1 MSRRILTFALLAAGL
16 LLAALAGPVAAQPGA
31 DRVEVVQIEGV
42 LDQHVADYLRDVV
55 ERADAEGSA
64 LVAIQ
69 LDTGGG
75 LNVDPAELAAT
86 IRDSDVPVLT
96 FVGDSGAR
104 ALGAG
109 VFVAQASD
117 FLMLSPVTQIG
128 AAVPADLRDGP
139 PDDAARAE
147 AAALLTDLAAGHGRD
162 GDFAA
167 ATAEADEVAV
177 LLAAGAT
184 QADVDPDAVAGA
196 TARFLTSGQ
205 ALDGR
210 IADAVVPDLFAAI
223 DAAGFRATQDALR
236 FNNLGLPAEILS
248 TVANPALAYLLLMAG
263 ALCLAFEAFQP
274 GFGVAGVSGVLLFG
288 LGLYGFAVLPF
299 SWLGMALLVAG
310 TLLLAAD
317 LSIAGL
323 GIPTA
328 AGSAATLAG
337 SLLLFPGPD
346 PLRLPVWVAVLVSL
360 FSVAFFVLVMTWV
373 LRAQGSPVP
382 ATADRLVGRPGIVRS
397 VLNPEGHVFVDGAL
411 WRARLR
417 EGTGRVR
424 TGTTVRVT
432 GLDED
437 ATLEVELLPE
447 GETSPQTT
455 PVG

>member
-1 MSRRILTFALLAAGL
+1 MPRRTLPFALLAAGSL
-16 LLAALAGPVAAQPGA
+16 ILALGGPASAQPAA
-31 DRVEVVQIEGV
+31 DRVDVVQIDGV
-42 LDQHVADYLRDVV
+42 LDQHVAGYLRDVMA
-55 ERADAEGSA
+55 RAGEEGSA

-75 LNVDPAELAAT
+75 LNVDPEELVAP

-117 FLMLSPVTQIG
+117 HLMLSPVTQMG
-128 AAVPADLRDGP
+128 AAAPADLRDGP
-139 PDDAARAE
+139 PDAAARSE
-147 AAALLTDLAAGHGRD
+147 AAALLRDLAAEQDRD
-162 GDFAA
+162 ADFAA
-167 ATAEADEVAV
+167 ATADGEVAV

-184 QADVDPDAVAGA
+184 EADVDPAAVAGSS
-196 TARFLTSGQ
+196 ARYLTSEQ
-205 ALDGR
+205 ALDAG

-223 DAAGFRATQDALR
+223 DAAGFRASQDALR

-248 TVANPALAYLLLMAG
+248 TVASPGLAYLLLMAG
-263 ALCLAFEAFQP
+263 VLSLAFEAFQP
-274 GFGVAGVSGVLLFG
+274 GFGVAGVSGVLLLG
-288 LGLYGFAVLPF
+288 LGLYGLAVLPI
-299 SWLGMALLVAG
+299 SWVGLALLAAG

-328 AGSAATLAG
+328 AGAAATLAG

-346 PLRLPVWVAVLVSL
+346 PLRLPVWVAVIVSL
-360 FSVAFFVLVMTWV
+360 FSVVFFVFIMTWV
-373 LRAQGSPVP
+373 LRAQGSAVP
-382 ATADRLVGRPGIVRS
+382 ATAENLVGRPGVVRS
-397 VLNPEGHVFVDGAL
+397 VLNPEGHVFVDGTL

-417 EGTGRVR
+417 DGGGKVR
-424 TGTTVRVT
+424 TGTPIRVT
-432 GLDED
+432 GLDQD

-447 GETSPQTT
+447 TSHAGT
-455 PVG
+455 